1 MSIEIEREGKTVS
14 EAIIS
19 ACEDLGVARDNVE
32 VEILEKGSRGV
43 LGIGSKNAKV
53 RVTTKDKRAEEAST
67 AATEPASVPGEEKQA
82 ESKPVSD
89 KAVKAKEALETLL
102 GHLVNPQKVNI
113 VETDNRIKLE
123 VKETEDKGLLIG
135 KGGEMIRA
143 LEFIVGKIS
152 SKNCTDGRRKRI
164 SIDVDGYKNR
174 KDSDVSKKVTEA
186 INRVKNSNKPYTLEK
201 FSSYERRIAYI
212 TLKKDSG
219 VKYDTVV
226 DGNHKKIVISPS

>member
-19 ACEDLGVARDNVE
+19 ACEDLGVARDDVE
-32 VEILEKGSRGV
+32 VEILEEGSRGV

-53 RVTTKDKRAEEAST
+53 RVTTKEKSDAAPET
-67 AATEPASVPGEEKQA
+67 APPTTTKPEPSPEKSENKQ
-82 ESKPVSD
+82 VSD

-152 SKNCTDGRRKRI
+152 SKNCSDGRRKRI
-164 SIDVDGYKNR
+164 SIDVDGYKNK
-174 KDSDVSKKVTEA
+174 KDSGVSKKVTEA
-186 INRVKNSNKPYTLEK
+186 INKVKNSNKPYTLERL
-201 FSSYERRIAYI
+201 SSYERRIAYI
-212 TLKKDSG
+212 TLKKESG

-226 DGNHKKIVISPS
+226 DGNHKKIVISPT